1 VKVDSGIEKVQLL
14 SLPARQFRLLAK
26 KGGASESLLND
37 LFICGEFAEAKELAP
52 NDEIKDE
59 ISETAYAY
67 LKGKLKY
74 LMNENSDIAKQEL
87 KELALKYSKLP
98 EYAKA
103 MQAAT
108 AK

>member
-1 VKVDSGIEKVQLL
+1 M
-14 SLPARQFRLLAK
+14 
-26 KGGASESLLND
+26 
-37 LFICGEFAEAKELAP
+37 
-52 NDEIKDE
+52 
-59 ISETAYAY
+59 SETAYAY

-74 LMNENSDIAKQEL
+74 LMNENSDTAKEEL

-103 MQAAT
+103 MQAVT